1 MKAKKKQDKL
11 VYKVVAVLIA
21 VMFAVSSVAF
31 TVSVLLN

>member
-1 MKAKKKQDKL
+1 MKSKKKQDKL